1 MKTGYV
7 AIIGR
12 PNVGKS
18 TLLNHLL
25 GQKISITSRRPQTT
39 RHRIHGIKTTPEGQA
54 IFVDTPGIHFNQKR
68 AMNRYLNQT
77 AGSALVG
84 VDLIVW
90 LIDRLAWLP
99 EDNRVLE
106 LIKGSQAIESLPPSD
121 SVESRLP
128 LKKPDISPSP
138 SQREGGEV
146 PVILAIN
153 KIDWVKDKSLLLPFL
168 KETTERYPFADLIPI
183 SALKND
189 HLDLLEKKIMALL
202 PEGDPIYPE
211 DQLTDRPER
220 FFVAEIIREKLLRC
234 LGQEVP
240 HALTVEIEQF
250 KTEGHLVKI
259 HALIWVEREG
269 QKAIVIGQ
277 KGEVLK
283 KVGERARHDLEQ
295 MLESK
300 VYLELWVKVKKG
312 WSDDERALQSLGYV
326 E

>member
-1 MKTGYV
+1 MKAGYV
-7 AIIGR
+7 AIVGR

-18 TLLNHLL
+18 TLLNRLI

-39 RHRIHGIKTTPEGQA
+39 RHRIHGIKTAEDGQA
-54 IFVDTPGIHFNQKR
+54 VFVDTPGIHFSRKR

-77 AGSALVG
+77 ASSALLG
-84 VDLIVW
+84 VDLVVW
-90 LIDRLAWLP
+90 VIDRPAWLP
-99 EDNRVLE
+99 EDELVLDK
-106 LIKGSQAIESLPPSD
+106 IRDAGLP
-121 SVESRLP
+121 VVL
-128 LKKPDISPSP
+128 
-138 SQREGGEV
+138 V
-146 PVILAIN
+146 IN
-153 KIDWVKDKSLLLPFL
+153 KVDRFEDKAVLLPFL
-168 KETTERYPFADLIPI
+168 KAAAERHPFADLIPV
-183 SALKND
+183 SALNGAN
-189 HLDLLEKKIMALL
+189 LERLERKIMELL
-202 PEGDPIYPE
+202 PEGEPVYPE
-211 DQLTDRPER
+211 DQVTDRSER
-220 FFVAEIIREKLLRC
+220 FLAAEIIREKLLRC

-250 KTEGHLVKI
+250 KTEGHLI
-259 HALIWVEREG
+259 RINGLIWVERDG

-295 MLESK
+295 MLGGK